1 MFMWALEYIL
11 TMSGYLTVS
20 SLSMPGGSISL
31 ACRWCVV
38 FRGMVRYWVVG
49 QAMLEQRE
57 LREVGVSS
65 MME

>member
-1 MFMWALEYIL
+1 
-11 TMSGYLTVS
+11 MSGYLTVS

-31 ACRWCVV
+31 ACSWCVV

-49 QAMLEQRE
+49 QAMLEERE
-57 LREVGVSS
+57 GRGVGVSS

>member
-1 MFMWALEYIL
+1 
-11 TMSGYLTVS
+11 MSGYLTVS

-49 QAMLEQRE
+49 QAMLEERE
-57 LREVGVSS
+57 GRGVGVSS